1 MCSRESQDQSIKA
14 RKHELFEDEQH
25 GSQQGPLKA
34 FSEYLE
40 ETPAAPLAGSDKAV
54 LGAVGTLVLLLFF
67 AAISTMIQ
75 GPGTPWP
82 SAISRTASSGS
93 SPR

>member
-1 MCSRESQDQSIKA
+1 MCPRESQDQSIKA
-14 RKHELFEDEQH
+14 RKHELFEDEKQ
-25 GSQQGPLKA
+25 GSQQGSLKA

-40 ETPAAPLAGSDKAV
+40 DIPAAPLSGSDKAV

-67 AAISTMIQ
+67 AAIATVIQ